1 MYLYTYLLISV
12 ALNVVKLKSFFKD
25 SVRNKNFFLSRFVK
39 IEKTQRVKSWYSFA
53 NHAFIYAFNHAFVT
67 IFLLGYSRKYSRKF
81 HFCGQN
87 LLTLNNQR

>member
-39 IEKTQRVKSWYSFA
+39 IEKTQRGQV
-53 NHAFIYAFNHAFVT
+53 VV
-67 IFLLGYSRKYSRKF
+67 FLR
-81 HFCGQN
+81 
-87 LLTLNNQR
+87 